1 MHRPRICSQLCRLA
15 LVLALLAG
23 TACSRDDVI
32 TNPFDYST
40 TADHV
45 AGEAADALGDDGK
58 FRLPASVTEPSN
70 EIPRSRAEV
79 IAVNYAR
86 RWGRFHI
93 GRWEDEIR
101 RSINLNE
108 LVVCDRAFYA
118 RSAYE
123 LPGEMPQF
131 MRRQLGNRWLVAL
144 CDAKQVPT
152 VAISFSP
159 EATDLTD
166 DLLGAGS
173 QAVPGAVF
181 SSAGIPLRARGPV
194 PLPPEFA
201 VVEASK
207 FSTRR
212 VAQVPELIRPP
223 YPHSDFLARWRV
235 AYTEALP
242 LFVRGSGSSSSP
254 TLTNEVFFGFGDS
267 FGPTGVLVAL
277 SAMPLPTVALTDP
290 QGITWTLRPR
300 DARKLEWASLG
311 RDKPVSVSGN
321 SPAAP

>member
-1 MHRPRICSQLCRLA
+1 MQRARTRSQSSRLA
-15 LVLALLAG
+15 FILALLAG
-23 TACSRDDVI
+23 TACSRDDVV

-45 AGEAADALGDDGK
+45 AGAAADALGDDGK
-58 FRLPASVTEPSN
+58 FRLPASVTEPTN

-79 IAVNYAR
+79 IAVSYAR
-86 RWGRFHI
+86 RWGRFHV

-118 RSAYE
+118 RSAYD
-123 LPGEMPQF
+123 LPDEMPQF

-144 CDAKQVPT
+144 CDASQAPT

-159 EATDLTD
+159 EATELSD
-166 DLLGAGS
+166 DLLGAGGR
-173 QAVPGAVF
+173 AVPGAVF
-181 SSAGIPLRARGPV
+181 SSAGIPLRVRGPV
-194 PLPPEFA
+194 PVQPEFA

-207 FSTRR
+207 FSRLR
-212 VAQVPELIRPP
+212 VAQIPELIRPP
-223 YPHSDFLARWRV
+223 YPHSDFLARWRM
-235 AYTEALP
+235 AYTETLP

-267 FGPTGVLVAL
+267 FGPTGVLSAL
-277 SAMPLPTVALTDP
+277 SATPLPTVALTDP
-290 QGITWTLRPR
+290 QGTVWTLIPR
-300 DARKLEWASLG
+300 DSRKLEWASLG
-311 RDKPVSVSGN
+311 RDK
-321 SPAAP
+321 